1 MSEILSVDYYHKLK
15 ELYPQDVHKSTFIYI
30 YTEDSVVNKV
40 GFRFR
45 KKNKFKLVEDVP
57 KDKLLLSRD
66 LKLPKNVIV
75 QVSFSPL
82 AFKLLEG

>member
-1 MSEILSVDYYHKLK
+1 MSEILAIDYYHKLK
-15 ELYPQDVHKSTFIYI
+15 ELYKDDVHKSTYIYI

-40 GFRFR
+40 GFRYR
-45 KKNKFKLVEDVP
+45 KKNKFKLFEDPP
-57 KDKLLLSRD
+57 KAKLLLSRD
-66 LKLPKNVIV
+66 LKLPKSVIV

>member
-1 MSEILSVDYYHKLK
+1 MLSIEYYRKLK
-15 ELYPQDVHKSTFIYI
+15 ELYPQYVHKSTFIYI

-45 KKNKFKLVEDVP
+45 KKNKFKLIEDAP
-57 KDKLLLSRD
+57 KDKLLLSKE
-66 LKLPKNVIV
+66 LILPKNVIV

-82 AFKLLEG
+82 AFRLLEG

>member
-1 MSEILSVDYYHKLK
+1 MLSIDYYHKMKDLF
-15 ELYPQDVHKSTFIYI
+15 PQFVHKSTFIYF
-30 YTEDSVVNKV
+30 YTIDGVFEKV

-45 KKNKFKLVEDVP
+45 KKNKFKLFDNVP
-57 KDKLLLSRD
+57 HDKLLLSRD

-82 AFKLLEG
+82 NFKLLEG